1 MLEGIPASILAKH
14 FEMAQI
20 AEALEA
26 HREGNAITTQCH
38 KCGQILAVTDMPEV
52 GSLWVQCPNGDINYH
67 SRYSPKE

>member
-1 MLEGIPASILAKH
+1 LLEGIPASILAKH

-38 KCGQILAVTDMPEV
+38 KCGQILTVTDMPEV
-52 GSLWVQCPNGDINYH
+52 GSLWV
-67 SRYSPKE
+67 